1 MISLP
6 WPGWMVLSDN
16 IKKKPNAKTLSRK
29 ARRERWFMNENMI
42 SGDIVGVE
50 IEVYPVLGIGFV
62 D

>member
-1 MISLP
+1 MILSP
-6 WPGWMVLSDN
+6 WSGWMVLSDN
-16 IKKKPNAKTLSRK
+16 IKKKSNAKTLSRK
-29 ARRERWFMNENMI
+29 ACRERWLMNENMI